1 MIALIKTNYIKLFLL
16 TSALFLSLVYNY
28 NADFWIQKEF
38 EYYRLF
44 FVLVTSA
51 LLFIICSKSVKLGK
65 IDILVVSVLIL
76 VFLSRGFRLGSF
88 DDIYILNTISLL
100 IYYLSIKTIS
110 LDKEEIVY
118 YYNCVIG
125 VGLLL
130 SFYSLLQFYG
140 YVDSRNYYWKMLGG
154 FSNPAPLG
162 GFIALV
168 LTLVLYQLFQ
178 KETIQKYSR
187 LLLYV
192 LITLFLLFVLIKS
205 ASRAAMLSVLVAFF
219 ILLLAKGIIK
229 LKKLR
234 YVLFIIP
241 VFLCLIIFHK
251 GMDSVYGRLLIW
263 KITFLSFLN
272 NPITGIGYGFFGV
285 NYLDFQS
292 EYFMNGGTD
301 REILLAGFTE
311 QTFNES
317 LKFLVE
323 NGLIGVLLIILGL
336 FWILKSNKDSWM
348 CMKNSSLASL
358 SLFSAMFIFSQLSF
372 PLQFLSFKLLFLNQ
386 IGLQKYSPV
395 VFVNFDIKNRLQKLL
410 FCLVSAIILFLVNY
424 KYEGFRFWKEA
435 SESQFS
441 NPESSRN
448 LYNYAALRLGNDA
461 GFLINYANSLE
472 ETNPKVALA
481 YYENAKLFSGDSRL
495 YKKTANLNEKLGNYK
510 SAENDYLRIHYVSP
524 HLFVPLEQLLDFYN
538 RKHDAKNSAYYAKKI
553 LETTIK
559 IPSQEVMR
567 IKQKARNQ
575 LTLKQLI
582 TKP

>member
-1 MIALIKTNYIKLFLL
+1 MTALIKTNCIKLFLL

-51 LLFIICSKSVKLGK
+51 LLFIICSKPVKLGK
-65 IDILVVSVLIL
+65 IDILIVSVLIL
-76 VFLSRGFRLGSF
+76 VLLSRVFRLRSF
-88 DDIYILNTISLL
+88 NDIYILNTISLL

-110 LDKEEIVY
+110 LDKEEIIY

-140 YVDSRNYYWKMLGG
+140 YVDSGNYYWKMLGG

-272 NPITGIGYGFFGV
+272 NPITGIGYGFFGAH
-285 NYLDFQS
+285 YLDFQS

-301 REILLAGFTE
+301 REMLLAGFTE

-317 LKFLVE
+317 LKFLIE
-323 NGLIGVLLIILGL
+323 NGLTGILLILL
-336 FWILKSNKDSWM
+336 CLLWILKSDESFWICVK
-348 CMKNSSLASL
+348 KNSSLASL
-358 SLFSAMFIFSQLSF
+358 TFFSAIFVFSQLSF
-372 PLQFLSFKLLFLNQ
+372 PFQFLSFKLLFLNQ

-441 NPESSRN
+441 NPELSRT
-448 LYNYAALRLGNDA
+448 LYSNAALRLGNDA

-472 ETNPKVALA
+472 ETNPKEALV
-481 YYENAKLFSGDSRL
+481 YYEKAKLFSGASIL
-495 YKKTANLNEKLGNYK
+495 YKKTANLNEKLRDYK

-538 RKHDAKNSAYYAKKI
+538 RKHDANKSAYYAKKI

-559 IPSQEVMR
+559 VPSPEVMR

-575 LTLKQLI
+575 LTLK
-582 TKP
+582 